1 MDIRK
6 SLIGAYLECQYI
18 KKHLQLRLSKKISEG
33 CIDNARERLTEISP
47 KPVGYY
53 KGICNK
59 AVDDTVDLSIIV
71 PVYNV
76 EKYLSECL
84 DSIVSQDTKYNYE
97 VICVDDGSPDNS
109 IDILYEYQK
118 RYKCIR
124 IIRQENRGF
133 SGARN
138 RGIDEAI
145 GKYIMFVDS
154 DDRIEPNMFQSLM
167 DKAVESDYDIAGCGF
182 YIFSDGEKKK
192 CYLENPVEIK
202 KNAFSIIRKYP
213 CYFWGKV
220 FKRTLFY
227 NIRLPEGYWFEDM
240 IMLHIL
246 TRLCQSF
253 AYLDAPLY
261 GYRINQQGISHTAS
275 SKKKAVDQYW
285 LVEYIESETERLGL
299 DKTNE
304 YYAGLVKEFGP
315 FLYSRTKG
323 LNSDIR
329 RAVFSAACDLV
340 SKWDIDSKTCDK
352 STKRLLSAFKEKDF
366 NKWQAVASTW
376 H

>member
-18 KKHLQLRLSKKISEG
+18 KKRLQLRLSKKTSEG
-33 CIDNARERLTEISP
+33 YIDNARERLTEISP

-59 AVDDTVDLSIIV
+59 AVDDKVDLSIIV

-76 EKYLSECL
+76 EKYLAECL

-118 RYKCIR
+118 KYKCIR

-154 DDRIEPNMFQSLM
+154 DDRIEPNMFQLLM
-167 DKAVESDYDIAGCGF
+167 DKAIESDYDIVGCGF
-182 YIFSDGEKKK
+182 YTFVNREKEKYYIEK
-192 CYLENPVEIK
+192 PAEVKE
-202 KNAFSIIRKYP
+202 NAFSIIRKYP

-220 FKRTLFY
+220 FKRSLFY

-240 IMLHIL
+240 ITKHIL
-246 TRLCQSF
+246 TKLCQSF
-253 AYLDAPLY
+253 AYLDAPMY
-261 GYRINQQGISHTAS
+261 GYRINQQGISQTAS
-275 SKKKAVDQYW
+275 SKKKSVDQYW

-299 DKTNE
+299 EKTNE

-329 RAVFSAACDLV
+329 LTVFSAACDLV
-340 SKWDIDSKTCDK
+340 SKWGIDSKTCDK